1 MAHED
6 GGDGASDDG
15 HDEVGGGS
23 FGMVAEVADGEGED
37 GGEHDAFAEVAEE
50 ERWYAKGGGC
60 EEYEEHGEGGEE
72 GGEEEEAVGLDAVHG
87 PAACH
92 ASEHEESHAAEGE
105 DEGGLAW
112 GKGGGGGGVVDEEA
126 VEACLGGYVEEEGD
140 EAEGEVGMSPE
151 VGVGGG

>member
-1 MAHED
+1 
-6 GGDGASDDG
+6 
-15 HDEVGGGS
+15 
-23 FGMVAEVADGEGED
+23 MVAEVADGEGED
-37 GGEHDAFAEVAEE
+37 GGEHDAFTEVAEE

-72 GGEEEEAVGLDAVHG
+72 GCEEEEAVGLDAVHG

-112 GKGGGGGGVVDEEA
+112 WRWR
-126 VEACLGGYVEEEGD
+126 
-140 EAEGEVGMSPE
+140 S
-151 VGVGGG
+151 